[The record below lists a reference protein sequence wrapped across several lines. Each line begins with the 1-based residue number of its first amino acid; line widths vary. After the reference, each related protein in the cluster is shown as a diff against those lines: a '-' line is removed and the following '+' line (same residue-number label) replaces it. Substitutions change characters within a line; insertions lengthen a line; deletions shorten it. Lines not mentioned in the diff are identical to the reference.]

1 MCRWSDTEIF
11 RYRDTKILRY
21 SDAVLPLVYRVVSDR
36 PSAGGGCARSM
47 MGVGTDV
54 CM

>member
-1 MCRWSDTEIF
+1 MCLCVDGQILRYLDTEI
-11 RYRDTKILRY
+11 LRY
-21 SDAVLPLVYRVVSDR
+21 LDAVLYRVVSDR

-47 MGVGTDV
+47 MGVRTDV

>member
-1 MCRWSDTEIF
+1 MCLCVDGQILRYLDTE
-11 RYRDTKILRY
+11 ILRY

-47 MGVGTDV
+47 MGVRTDV